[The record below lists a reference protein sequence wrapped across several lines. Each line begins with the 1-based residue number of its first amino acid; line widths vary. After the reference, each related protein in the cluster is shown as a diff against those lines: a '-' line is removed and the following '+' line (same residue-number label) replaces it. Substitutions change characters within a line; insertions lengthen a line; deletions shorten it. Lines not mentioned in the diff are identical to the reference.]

1 MAGVVTS
8 DLTKTCRYSVW
19 RSIRLNPFAPKNVA
33 EKSVLKLVEQFSG
46 HCHAIRAKSYHKAVY
61 RL

>member
-19 RSIRLNPFAPKNVA
+19 RSIRLNPFARENFA
-33 EKSVLKLVEQFSG
+33 EKSVLKLVEQSG
-46 HCHAIRAKSYHKAVY
+46 HCHAIRAKSYHKAIY